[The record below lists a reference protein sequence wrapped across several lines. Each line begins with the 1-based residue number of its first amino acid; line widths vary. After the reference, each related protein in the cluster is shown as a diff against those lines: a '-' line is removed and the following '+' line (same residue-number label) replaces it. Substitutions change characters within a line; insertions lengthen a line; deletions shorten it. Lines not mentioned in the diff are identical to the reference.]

1 MTLSRPVGPVG
12 RARLADVA
20 AAAGVSTA
28 TASLVLRGKAGPS
41 EQTAAGV
48 LAAADRLGYRADR
61 TASLLARRRSALV
74 GVLFDVA
81 NPFHAELVD
90 ELDREA
96 ADRGLDLVLSTVT
109 SRRTERHAVETLIDF
124 RCEGLVLLG
133 PAAAAVQLDA
143 VGAVVPTVVV
153 GRSGTAQVQAV
164 LASDAQGLAD
174 AVGHLVALGHQ
185 RIVHVDGARGSIATA
200 RRRGYRAAMARAGL
214 VDQVRVLPG
223 GNTELAGLST
233 VSQVLRSGATAVV
246 AFNDR
251 CAIGVRDGLIR
262 AGRAVPESVSVVGY
276 DDGPVAR
283 LATISLTSVS
293 QDPPAL
299 AAAALKALVE
309 RLDHGAG
316 AGAADAGWRSPGDVV
331 LPPRLVVRDT
341 TGPAPSA

>member
-1 MTLSRPVGPVG
+1 MTVGPPGPPAG

-61 TASLLARRRSALV
+61 TASLLARHRSALV
-74 GVLFDVA
+74 GVLLDVT

-133 PAAAAVQLDA
+133 PAAAAAQLDA
-143 VGAVVPTVVV
+143 IGAVVPTVVV
-153 GRSGTAQVQAV
+153 GRSGTAQVRGV
-164 LASDAQGLAD
+164 LASDARGLAD
-174 AVGHLVALGHQ
+174 AVDHLVELGHR
-185 RIVHVDGARGSIATA
+185 RIVYVEGPRGSIATA
-200 RRRGYRAAMARAGL
+200 RRRGYRAAMGRAGL
-214 VDQVRVLPG
+214 ADQVQVLPG
-223 GNTELAGLST
+223 GNTEVAGLSA
-233 VSQVLRSGATAVV
+233 VSSVLRSGATAVV

-251 CAIGVRDGLIR
+251 CAIGVRDGLVR
-262 AGRAVPESVSVVGY
+262 AGRAVPESVSVLGY

-299 AAAALKALVE
+299 AAAAVAALAG
-309 RLDHGAG
+309 RLDAR
-316 AGAADAGWRSPGDVV
+316 DPDRGWCSTGDIVI
-331 LPPRLVVRDT
+331 PPRLVVRDT
-341 TGPAPSA
+341 TGPAPTA

>member
-1 MTLSRPVGPVG
+1 
-12 RARLADVA
+12 VA

-41 EQTAAGV
+41 GQTAADV
-48 LAAADRLGYRADR
+48 LAAADRLGYRPDR
-61 TASLLARRRSALV
+61 TASLLARRRSSLV
-74 GVLFDVA
+74 GVLFEVT

-90 ELDREA
+90 ELDRES
-96 ADRGLDLVLSTVT
+96 ADRGRDLVLSAVT

-124 RCEGLVLLG
+124 RCEGLVMLG
-133 PAAAAVQLDA
+133 PTAPASQLD
-143 VGAVVPTVVV
+143 VIGAAVPTVVL
-153 GRSGTAQVQAV
+153 GRSGTPHVQGI

-174 AVGHLVALGHQ
+174 AVDHLVGLGHR
-185 RIVHVDGARGSIATA
+185 RIAYIDGPRGSIATA
-200 RRRGYRAAMARAGL
+200 RRRGYRAAMTRAGL
-214 VDQVRVLPG
+214 GDQLRVVPG
-223 GNTELAGLST
+223 GNTEVAGLSALAQALD
-233 VSQVLRSGATAVV
+233 SEPTAIV

-262 AGRAVPESVSVVGY
+262 AGRAVPQAVSVVGY

-299 AAAALKALVE
+299 AAAALKALAE
-309 RLDHGAG
+309 RLDPVGADG
-316 AGAADAGWRSPGDVV
+316 GDTDAGWPSPGDVV

-341 TGPAPSA
+341 TGPAPLR